1 MQFNAYRPLRLRKF
15 PFVLSRLVGQ
25 VCSTVRF
32 SVETLHAGLVSTCIG
47 NREQQSR
54 APGTRVSLR
63 TSPSKEGTRRH
74 FLNKKILWT
83 SFLDPSFLSPWGG
96 RKLWPPFGANFETRR
111 KLQSQQTRQLE
122 REDER
127 AEAQLFSGRFDI
139 NLVALWVGKERAL
152 KPFLQLFIT
161 LDQKVC
167 LIPELRF
174 PIPTLLNKKKV
185 IFLPP
190 VDFFLKKK
198 HF

>member
-1 MQFNAYRPLRLRKF
+1 MNEPRLKF
-15 PFVLSRLVGQ
+15 F
-25 VCSTVRF
+25 
-32 SVETLHAGLVSTCIG
+32 H
-47 NREQQSR
+47 
-54 APGTRVSLR
+54 
-63 TSPSKEGTRRH
+63 
-74 FLNKKILWT
+74 
-83 SFLDPSFLSPWGG
+83 
-96 RKLWPPFGANFETRR
+96 
-111 KLQSQQTRQLE
+111 E
-122 REDER
+122 RY
-127 AEAQLFSGRFDI
+127 DI

-190 VDFFLKKK
+190 IDFPPKKK

>member
-1 MQFNAYRPLRLRKF
+1 MLFFGGGNLGKLQIGALESLGHRESGTAIPSSGDSSQPSNE
-15 PFVLSRLVGQ
+15 PFEGGH
-25 VCSTVRF
+25 STPF
-32 SVETLHAGLVSTCIG
+32 S
-47 NREQQSR
+47 
-54 APGTRVSLR
+54 
-63 TSPSKEGTRRH
+63 RH
-74 FLNKKILWT
+74 FLNKKNLWT
-83 SFLDPSFLSPWGG
+83 SFLDPNFLVLSLSPWGG

-174 PIPTLLNKKKV
+174 PIATLLNKKKV

-190 VDFFLKKK
+190 IDFFLKN
-198 HF
+198 